1 MSLRARTIL
10 GVALIE
16 AVVLIIL
23 VVTGVRYIERAQEQ
37 EIAVRTET
45 ALRLLS
51 STFTDS
57 VISGDLATLND
68 TAETALED
76 TSLLYV
82 HVVNL
87 EGRVLASVAQPGVGS
102 LGGRSLDRSLADTVG
117 DGVFDAMGEI
127 SVAGEPIGTVRIGLD
142 TSRTFAI
149 VAAARRQALKLVGL
163 EIALVALFSFILGT
177 LLTRKLR
184 GLEEAV
190 DTVASG
196 DFQTRVPVT
205 RDDEIGR
212 VSASFNAMAERLGH
226 ARVRQAQTVRLLEA
240 LAQAQ
245 QRHLLGRSEARV
257 YEAFLAGVTEVTG
270 CDDCCIRHALH
281 ANCSACAWLEA
292 AGGGR
297 GGVEPL
303 VHGGALVTSI
313 PLLSGEEEVGSLNLL
328 RREGSFTDHELGA
341 LRAVAPQVAA
351 LVEALDE
358 RRELDR
364 KEQLQRVIL
373 DNVIDGIVSVGSDGR
388 LVDANPAFGRMFG
401 VEPQRVIGRRFT
413 DWIGA
418 LPDGAAATGGSKVE
432 AEARR
437 EDGSV
442 FSVEL
447 ARAQVGTEGEAAAFS
462 LWVIGDITERKRVE
476 TETRRA
482 MEAAR
487 EAQRAKSAF
496 LANMSHEL
504 RTPMNGVLGML
515 QLLQL
520 DHLSSSQQGNVETAV
535 SAAEHLL
542 EILDDVLVFSKAEA
556 GKMSLEALP
565 LDLASMV
572 EDSSRLLSH
581 AAYEKGIEL
590 TCEVPV
596 TGAGVLG
603 DPTRIKQVL
612 VNLVGNA
619 IKFTEH
625 GHVAVKLSC
634 TGTTDGV
641 RTFTLEVK
649 DTGVGI
655 AAEALPT
662 LFSPFQQADDSTT
675 RSFGGTGLGLSIC
688 RELISLMGGTLE
700 VESRQGRG
708 AQFVAEFS
716 LPAAS
721 VGAPLEDLN
730 GFQFALRGDLAQSLG
745 VVRRYLVGLGA
756 VEVPSAREAPGAAV
770 IIVNRGPTLQR
781 ALASMTGEPNRKI
794 VVTER
799 SWISEHRGEFGA
811 SLLAAPV
818 ARQELVE
825 AVLSKKRQRESGL
838 ALVGYS
844 GEVLLVEDN
853 LVNQKVMQAMLKRL
867 GVTCELAS
875 NGAQAVEI
883 LKQRSFQ
890 LVLMDCQMPVMDGI
904 EATRILRARG
914 YDSPIVAVTANVLN
928 EARAG
933 CIEAGMNAYLSKPI
947 KLRDLEA
954 ALREFLDVTE
964 GQGPSEDDVAGG
976 EKLAH

>member
-23 VVTGVRYIERAQEQ
+23 VITGVRYIERAQEQ
-37 EIAVRTET
+37 EITVRAET
-45 ALRLLS
+45 AVRLLS
-51 STFTDS
+51 STFTDP
-57 VISGDLATLND
+57 VISGDLATIND

-87 EGRVLASVAQPGVGS
+87 EGRVLASVAQPGLGS
-102 LGGRSLDRSLADTVG
+102 LGDRSLDRTLADTGG
-117 DGVFDAMGEI
+117 DGIFDARGEI
-127 SVAGEPIGTVRIGLD
+127 SVAGEAIGTVRVGLD

-149 VAAARRQALKLVGL
+149 VAAARRQALKIVGI

-226 ARVRQAQTVRLLEA
+226 ARERQAQTVRLLEA
-240 LAQAQ
+240 LSQAQ
-245 QRHLLGRSEARV
+245 QRHLLGRSEERV
-257 YEAFLAGVTEVTG
+257 YEAFLAGVIEVTG

-281 ANCSACAWLEA
+281 ADCPACAWLEA
-292 AGGGR
+292 AGGGH
-297 GGVEPL
+297 GGVEPRS
-303 VHGGALVTSI
+303 HGEAQVTSI
-313 PLLSGEEEVGSLNLL
+313 PLLRGEEQLGSLNLV
-328 RREGSFTDHELGA
+328 RRGGAFTENDLGA
-341 LRAVAPQVAA
+341 LQAVGPQVAA

-373 DNVIDGIVSVGSDGR
+373 ENVIDGIVSVGADGR

-401 VEPQRVIGRRFT
+401 VEPQRAIGRRFT
-413 DWIGA
+413 DWIA
-418 LPDGAAATGGSKVE
+418 DLPDEAAALGVGKVE

-437 EDGSV
+437 EDGSL

-447 ARAQVGTEGEAAAFS
+447 ARAQVGAEGEEAAFT

-482 MEAAR
+482 MDAAR

-520 DHLSSSQQGNVETAV
+520 DHLSSSQQGNVDTAV

-556 GKMSLEALP
+556 GKMALEALP

-581 AAYEKGIEL
+581 AAYEKGLEL

-596 TGAGVLG
+596 TDAGVLG
-603 DPTRIKQVL
+603 DPTRIKQVV

-625 GHVAVKLSC
+625 GHVAVKLTC
-634 TGTTDGV
+634 TGAEEGQ
-641 RTFTLEVK
+641 RNFTLEVK

-662 LFSPFQQADDSTT
+662 LFSPFQQADTSTT

-688 RELISLMGGTLE
+688 RELVSLMGGTLE
-700 VESRQGRG
+700 VESRPGHG
-708 AQFVAEFS
+708 ARFVAEFS
-716 LPAAS
+716 LAEAN
-721 VGAPLEDLN
+721 VGPPLADLT
-730 GFQFALRGDLAQSLG
+730 GLQFALRGDLAQSLR

-756 VEVPSAREAPGAAV
+756 VEVPSAREAPGAAL
-770 IIVNRGPTLQR
+770 ILVNSGPSLER
-781 ALASMTGEPNRKI
+781 ALAAIEGEPNRRI
-794 VVTER
+794 VVTEW
-799 SWISEHRGEFGA
+799 SWISEHRGELGA
-811 SLLAAPV
+811 NLLAAPV
-818 ARQELVE
+818 ARHELVE

-838 ALVGYS
+838 ALVGYA

-867 GVTCELAS
+867 GVTCEIAS
-875 NGAQAVEI
+875 NGAQAVEV

-890 LVLMDCQMPVMDGI
+890 LVLMDCQMPVMDGL

-914 YDSPIVAVTANVLN
+914 YESPIIAVTANVLN
-928 EARAG
+928 EARSS
-933 CIEAGMNAYLSKPI
+933 CIEAGMDGFLSKPI
-947 KLRDLEA
+947 KLGDLEA
-954 ALREFLDVTE
+954 ALKEHLDVAE
-964 GQGPSEDDVAGG
+964 PQGPSEDDAAGG
-976 EKLAH
+976 AKLAH

>member
-1 MSLRARTIL
+1 MI
-10 GVALIE
+10 
-16 AVVLIIL
+16 
-23 VVTGVRYIERAQEQ
+23 TGVRFIERAQEQ
-37 EIAVRTET
+37 EITVRAET
-45 ALRLLS
+45 AVRLLS
-51 STFTDS
+51 STFTDP
-57 VISGDLATLND
+57 VISGDLATVND

-87 EGRVLASVAQPGVGS
+87 EGRVLASVAQPGLGS
-102 LGGRSLDRSLADTVG
+102 LGDRSLDRTLADTGG
-117 DGVFDAMGEI
+117 DGIFDASGEI
-127 SVAGEPIGTVRIGLD
+127 SVAGEAIGKVRVGLD

-149 VAAARRQALKLVGL
+149 VAAARRQALKIVGI

-196 DFQTRVPVT
+196 DFHTRVPVT

-226 ARVRQAQTVRLLEA
+226 ARERQAQTVRLLEA
-240 LAQAQ
+240 LSQAQ
-245 QRHLLGRSEARV
+245 QQHLLGRSEERV
-257 YEAFLAGVTEVTG
+257 YEAFLAGVIEVTG

-281 ANCSACAWLEA
+281 ADCSACAWLEA
-292 AGGGR
+292 AGGGH
-297 GGVEPL
+297 GGVEPRS
-303 VHGGALVTSI
+303 HGEAQVTSI
-313 PLLSGEEEVGSLNLL
+313 PLLRGEEQLGSLNLV
-328 RREGSFTDHELGA
+328 RRGAGFTENDLGA
-341 LRAVAPQVAA
+341 LQAVAPQVAA

-364 KEQLQRVIL
+364 KEQLQRAIL
-373 DNVIDGIVSVGSDGR
+373 ENVIDGIASVGADGR

-401 VEPQRVIGRRFT
+401 VEPQRAIGRRFT
-413 DWIGA
+413 DWIA
-418 LPDGAAATGGSKVE
+418 DLPDEAAALGVGKVE

-437 EDGSV
+437 EDGSL

-447 ARAQVGTEGEAAAFS
+447 ARAQVGAEGEEAGFT

-482 MEAAR
+482 MVAAR

-556 GKMSLEALP
+556 GKMALEALP
-565 LDLASMV
+565 IDLASMV

-581 AAYEKGIEL
+581 AAYEKGLEL

-596 TGAGVLG
+596 TDAGVLG
-603 DPTRIKQVL
+603 DPTRIKQVV

-625 GHVAVKLSC
+625 GHVAVKLTC
-634 TGTTDGV
+634 TGAAGGQRAV
-641 RTFTLEVK
+641 TLEVK

-662 LFSPFQQADDSTT
+662 LFSPFQQADTSTT
-675 RSFGGTGLGLSIC
+675 RTFGGTGLGLSIC
-688 RELISLMGGTLE
+688 RELVSLMGGTLE
-700 VESRQGRG
+700 VESRPGHG
-708 AQFVAEFS
+708 ARFVAEFS
-716 LPAAS
+716 LPEAN
-721 VGAPLEDLN
+721 VGAPLADLT
-730 GFQFALRGDLAQSLG
+730 GFQFALRGDLAQSLR

-770 IIVNRGPTLQR
+770 ILVNSGPSLER
-781 ALASMTGEPNRKI
+781 ALDAIEGEPNRRI
-794 VVTER
+794 VVTEW
-799 SWISEHRGEFGA
+799 SWISQHRGELGA
-811 SLLAAPV
+811 NLLAAPV
-818 ARQELVE
+818 ARHELVE

-838 ALVGYS
+838 ALVGYA

-853 LVNQKVMQAMLKRL
+853 LVNQRVMRAMLERL
-867 GVTCELAS
+867 GVTCEIAS
-875 NGAQAVEI
+875 NGAQAVEV

-890 LVLMDCQMPVMDGI
+890 LVLMDCQMPVMDGLD
-904 EATRILRARG
+904 ATRILRARG
-914 YDSPIVAVTANVLN
+914 YESPIIAVTANVLN
-928 EARAG
+928 EARSG
-933 CIEAGMNAYLSKPI
+933 CIEAGMNGFLSKPI

-954 ALREFLDVTE
+954 ALKEHLDVAE
-964 GQGPSEDDVAGG
+964 PQGPSEDDAAGG
-976 EKLAH
+976 AKLAH

>member
-23 VVTGVRYIERAQEQ
+23 VITGVRYIERAQEQ
-37 EIAVRTET
+37 EITVRAET
-45 ALRLLS
+45 AVRLLS
-51 STFTDS
+51 STFTDP
-57 VISGDLATLND
+57 VISGDLATIND

-87 EGRVLASVAQPGVGS
+87 EGRVLASVAQPGLGS
-102 LGGRSLDRSLADTVG
+102 LGDRSLDRTLADTGG
-117 DGVFDAMGEI
+117 DGIFDARGEI
-127 SVAGEPIGTVRIGLD
+127 SVAGEAIGTVRVGLD

-149 VAAARRQALKLVGL
+149 VAAARRQALKIVGI

-226 ARVRQAQTVRLLEA
+226 ARERQAQTVRLLEA
-240 LAQAQ
+240 LSQAQ
-245 QRHLLGRSEARV
+245 QRHLLGRSEERV
-257 YEAFLAGVTEVTG
+257 YEAFLAGVIEVTG
-270 CDDCCIRHALH
+270 CDGCCIRHALH
-281 ANCSACAWLEA
+281 ADCSACAWLEA
-292 AGGGR
+292 AGGGH
-297 GGVEPL
+297 GGVEPRS
-303 VHGGALVTSI
+303 HGEAQVTSI
-313 PLLSGEEEVGSLNLL
+313 PLLSGEEQLGSLNLV
-328 RREGSFTDHELGA
+328 RRGGAFTENDLGA
-341 LRAVAPQVAA
+341 LQAVAPQVAA

-373 DNVIDGIVSVGSDGR
+373 ENVIDGIVSVGADGR

-401 VEPQRVIGRRFT
+401 VEPQRAIGRRFT
-413 DWIGA
+413 DWIA
-418 LPDGAAATGGSKVE
+418 DLPDEAAALGVGKVE

-437 EDGSV
+437 EDGSL

-447 ARAQVGTEGEAAAFS
+447 ARAQVGAEGEEATFT

-482 MEAAR
+482 MDAAR

-520 DHLSSSQQGNVETAV
+520 DHLSSSQQGNVDTAV

-556 GKMSLEALP
+556 GKMALEALP

-581 AAYEKGIEL
+581 AAYEKGLEL

-596 TGAGVLG
+596 TDAGVLG
-603 DPTRIKQVL
+603 DPTRIKQVV

-625 GHVAVKLSC
+625 GHVAVKLTC
-634 TGTTDGV
+634 TGAEEGQ
-641 RTFTLEVK
+641 RNFTLEVK

-655 AAEALPT
+655 APEALPT
-662 LFSPFQQADDSTT
+662 LFSPFQQADTSTT

-688 RELISLMGGTLE
+688 RELVSLMGGTLE
-700 VESRQGRG
+700 VESRPGHG
-708 AQFVAEFS
+708 ARFVAEFS
-716 LPAAS
+716 LPEAN
-721 VGAPLEDLN
+721 VGPPLADLT
-730 GFQFALRGDLAQSLG
+730 GFQFALRGDLAQSLR

-770 IIVNRGPTLQR
+770 FLVNSGPSLER
-781 ALASMTGEPNRKI
+781 ALAAIEGEPNRRI
-794 VVTER
+794 VVTEW
-799 SWISEHRGEFGA
+799 SWISEHRGELGA
-811 SLLAAPV
+811 NLLAAPV
-818 ARQELVE
+818 ARHELVE

-838 ALVGYS
+838 ALVGYA

-867 GVTCELAS
+867 GVTCEIAS
-875 NGAQAVEI
+875 NGAQAVEV

-890 LVLMDCQMPVMDGI
+890 LVLMDCQMPVMDGL

-914 YDSPIVAVTANVLN
+914 YESPIIAVTANVLN
-928 EARAG
+928 EARSS
-933 CIEAGMNAYLSKPI
+933 CIEAGMDGFLSKPI
-947 KLRDLEA
+947 KLGDLEA
-954 ALREFLDVTE
+954 ALKEHLDVAE
-964 GQGPSEDDVAGG
+964 PQGPSEDDAAGG
-976 EKLAH
+976 AKLAH

>member
-23 VVTGVRYIERAQEQ
+23 VITGVRYIERAQEQ
-37 EIAVRTET
+37 EITVRAET
-45 ALRLLS
+45 AVRLLS
-51 STFTDS
+51 STFTDP
-57 VISGDLATLND
+57 VISGDLATIND

-87 EGRVLASVAQPGVGS
+87 EGRVLASVAQPGLGS
-102 LGGRSLDRSLADTVG
+102 LGDRSLDRTLADTGG
-117 DGVFDAMGEI
+117 DGIFDARGEI
-127 SVAGEPIGTVRIGLD
+127 SVAGEAIGTVRVGLD

-149 VAAARRQALKLVGL
+149 VAAARRQALKIVGI

-226 ARVRQAQTVRLLEA
+226 ARERQAQTVRLLEA
-240 LAQAQ
+240 LSQAQ
-245 QRHLLGRSEARV
+245 QRHLLGRSEERV
-257 YEAFLAGVTEVTG
+257 YEAFLAGVIEVTG

-281 ANCSACAWLEA
+281 ADCSACAWLEA
-292 AGGGR
+292 AGGGH
-297 GGVEPL
+297 GGVEPRS
-303 VHGGALVTSI
+303 HGEAQVTSI
-313 PLLSGEEEVGSLNLL
+313 PLLRGEEQLGSLNLV
-328 RREGSFTDHELGA
+328 RRGGAFTENDLGA
-341 LRAVAPQVAA
+341 LQAVGPQVAA

-373 DNVIDGIVSVGSDGR
+373 ENVIDGIVSVGADGR

-401 VEPQRVIGRRFT
+401 VEPQRAIGRRFT
-413 DWIGA
+413 DWIA
-418 LPDGAAATGGSKVE
+418 DLPDEAAALGVGKVE

-437 EDGSV
+437 EDGSL

-447 ARAQVGTEGEAAAFS
+447 ARAQVGAEGEEAAFT

-482 MEAAR
+482 MDAAR

-520 DHLSSSQQGNVETAV
+520 DHLSSSQQGNVDTAV

-556 GKMSLEALP
+556 GKMALEALP
-565 LDLASMV
+565 LDLASLV

-581 AAYEKGIEL
+581 AAYEKGLEL

-596 TGAGVLG
+596 TDAGVLG
-603 DPTRIKQVL
+603 DPTRIKQVV

-625 GHVAVKLSC
+625 GHVAVKLTC
-634 TGTTDGV
+634 TGAEEGQ
-641 RTFTLEVK
+641 RNFTLEVK

-662 LFSPFQQADDSTT
+662 LFSPFQQADTSTT

-688 RELISLMGGTLE
+688 RELVSLMGGTLE
-700 VESRQGRG
+700 VESRPGHG
-708 AQFVAEFS
+708 ARFVAEFF
-716 LPAAS
+716 LPEAN
-721 VGAPLEDLN
+721 VGPPLADLT
-730 GFQFALRGDLAQSLG
+730 GFQFALRGDLAQSLR

-770 IIVNRGPTLQR
+770 FLVNSGPSLER
-781 ALASMTGEPNRKI
+781 ALAAIEGEPNRRI
-794 VVTER
+794 VVTEW
-799 SWISEHRGEFGA
+799 SWISEHRGELGA
-811 SLLAAPV
+811 NLLAAPV
-818 ARQELVE
+818 ARHELVE

-838 ALVGYS
+838 ALVGYA

-867 GVTCELAS
+867 GVTCEIAS
-875 NGAQAVEI
+875 NGAQAVEV

-890 LVLMDCQMPVMDGI
+890 LVLMDCQMPVMDGL

-914 YDSPIVAVTANVLN
+914 YESPIIAVTANVLN
-928 EARAG
+928 EARSS
-933 CIEAGMNAYLSKPI
+933 CIEAGMDGFLSKPI
-947 KLRDLEA
+947 KLGDLEA
-954 ALREFLDVTE
+954 ALKQHLDVADP
-964 GQGPSEDDVAGG
+964 QGPSEDDAAGG
-976 EKLAH
+976 AKLAH

>member
-23 VVTGVRYIERAQEQ
+23 VITGVRYIERAQEQ
-37 EIAVRTET
+37 EITVRAET
-45 ALRLLS
+45 AVRLLS
-51 STFTDS
+51 STFTDP
-57 VISGDLATLND
+57 VISGDLATIND

-87 EGRVLASVAQPGVGS
+87 EGRVLASVAQPGLGS
-102 LGGRSLDRSLADTVG
+102 LGDRSLDRTLADTGG
-117 DGVFDAMGEI
+117 DGIFDARGEI
-127 SVAGEPIGTVRIGLD
+127 SVAGEAIETVRVGLD

-149 VAAARRQALKLVGL
+149 VAAARRQALKIVGI

-226 ARVRQAQTVRLLEA
+226 ARERQAQTVRLLEA
-240 LAQAQ
+240 LSQAQ
-245 QRHLLGRSEARV
+245 QRHLLGRSEERV
-257 YEAFLAGVTEVTG
+257 YEAFLAGVIEVTG
-270 CDDCCIRHALH
+270 CDGCCIRHALH
-281 ANCSACAWLEA
+281 ADCSACAWLEA
-292 AGGGR
+292 AGGGH
-297 GGVEPL
+297 GGVEPRS
-303 VHGGALVTSI
+303 HGEAQVTSI
-313 PLLSGEEEVGSLNLL
+313 PLLQGEDQLASLNLV
-328 RREGSFTDHELGA
+328 RRGGAFTENDLGA
-341 LRAVAPQVAA
+341 LQAVAPQVAA

-364 KEQLQRVIL
+364 KEQLQRAIL
-373 DNVIDGIVSVGSDGR
+373 ENVIDGIVSVGADGR

-401 VEPQRVIGRRFT
+401 VEPQRAIGRRFT
-413 DWIGA
+413 DWIA
-418 LPDGAAATGGSKVE
+418 DLPDEAAALGVGKVE

-437 EDGSV
+437 EDGSL

-447 ARAQVGTEGEAAAFS
+447 ARAQVGAEGEEAAFT

-482 MEAAR
+482 MDAAR

-520 DHLSSSQQGNVETAV
+520 DHLSSSQQGNVDTAV

-556 GKMSLEALP
+556 GKMALEALP

-581 AAYEKGIEL
+581 AAYEKGLEL

-596 TGAGVLG
+596 TDAGVLG
-603 DPTRIKQVL
+603 DPTRIKQVV

-625 GHVAVKLSC
+625 GHVAVKLTC
-634 TGTTDGV
+634 TGAEEGQ
-641 RTFTLEVK
+641 RNFTLEVK

-662 LFSPFQQADDSTT
+662 LFSPFQQADTSTT

-688 RELISLMGGTLE
+688 RELVSLMGGTLE
-700 VESRQGRG
+700 VESRPGHG
-708 AQFVAEFS
+708 ARFVAEFS
-716 LPAAS
+716 LPEAN
-721 VGAPLEDLN
+721 VGPPLADLT
-730 GFQFALRGDLAQSLG
+730 GFQFALRGDLAQSLR

-770 IIVNRGPTLQR
+770 FLVNSGPSLER
-781 ALASMTGEPNRKI
+781 ALAAIEGEPNRRI
-794 VVTER
+794 VVTEW
-799 SWISEHRGEFGA
+799 SWISEHRGELGA
-811 SLLAAPV
+811 NLLAAPV
-818 ARQELVE
+818 ARHELVE

-838 ALVGYS
+838 ALVGYA

-867 GVTCELAS
+867 GVTCEIAS
-875 NGAQAVEI
+875 NGAQAVEV

-890 LVLMDCQMPVMDGI
+890 LVLMDCQMPVMDGL

-914 YDSPIVAVTANVLN
+914 YESPIIAVTANVLN
-928 EARAG
+928 EARSS
-933 CIEAGMNAYLSKPI
+933 CIEAGMDGFLSKPI

-954 ALREFLDVTE
+954 ALKQHLDVADP
-964 GQGPSEDDVAGG
+964 QGPSEDDAAGG
-976 EKLAH
+976 AKLAH